1 MAGERLKN
9 ETDVHRDDAQ
19 ALTRATGGE
28 PQPDAP
34 DANSTTGTT
43 PNDMYVGRDQGQDV
57 GYAGETGAERRAE
70 HAQGQ
75 SAEHGSD

>member
-1 MAGERLKN
+1 MAEKRLKN
-9 ETDVHRDDAQ
+9 ETDVDRDEAQ

-28 PQPDAP
+28 PQREAP

-70 HAQGQ
+70 R
-75 SAEHGSD
+75 AE